1 MKPEELSDY
10 IGEIDEELIAEAK
23 GKNHINKKKT
33 FYAVTFTTV
42 AAVMVFGVLSAAIL
56 LNVNK
61 SPDVVNDTP
70 ISEKAESFNGVSEQ
84 QDNKKTKSTN
94 EVDHST
100 DDKQVTEKGPIT
112 EQASISTGGA
122 YESSELTS
130 DFYYED
136 LTEWQG
142 KKIYDSLKD
151 ALNEDN
157 GNTVYKIAAIPP
169 IDDNY
174 IYNGKTL
181 REYGKQKEKGY
192 VLSELLASLLKEGDY
207 LKYGTALYETG
218 TPDGEK
224 WAKEFYEERIAYYG
238 EELLSTYIVN
248 GEFLKDKAEQD
259 MIIAK
264 KNETSEYKDAEYAYK
279 NAIHAYMTEIASKV
293 NGEAVGN
300 YIIIY
305 MTKKQFSAFTVDDI
319 EKWTFGL
326 PEG

>member
-10 IGEIDEELIAEAK
+10 IGEIDEELIAGAK

-42 AAVMVFGVLSAAIL
+42 AAVMFFGVLSAAIL

-70 ISEKAESFNGVSEQ
+70 ISEGVSEQ
-84 QDNKKTKSTN
+84 QDNINTKSTKG
-94 EVDHST
+94 VDHST
-100 DDKQVTEKGPIT
+100 DDKQVTEKGSTT
-112 EQASISTGGA
+112 EQSSISTGGA
-122 YESSELTS
+122 YESSELTIS
-130 DFYYED
+130 ELTIDFYYED

-151 ALNEDN
+151 ALNEDD

-259 MIIAK
+259 MNIAK
-264 KNETSEYKDAEYAYK
+264 ENETSEYKDAEDAYK
-279 NAIHAYMTEIASKV
+279 NAIHAYMTEIAAKV
-293 NGEAVGN
+293 NGEAAGN
-300 YIIIY
+300 CIIIY

>member
-10 IGEIDEELIAEAK
+10 IGEIDEELIAGAK

-42 AAVMVFGVLSAAIL
+42 AAVMFFGVLSAAIL

-70 ISEKAESFNGVSEQ
+70 ISEGVSEQ
-84 QDNKKTKSTN
+84 QDNINTKSTKG
-94 EVDHST
+94 VDHST
-100 DDKQVTEKGPIT
+100 DDKQVTEKGSTT
-112 EQASISTGGA
+112 EQSSISTGGA
-122 YESSELTS
+122 YKSSELTI

-151 ALNEDN
+151 ALNEDD

-181 REYGKQKEKGY
+181 REYSKQKEKGY

-259 MIIAK
+259 MNIAK
-264 KNETSEYKDAEYAYK
+264 ENETSEYKDAEDAYK
-279 NAIHAYMTEIASKV
+279 NAIHAYMTEIAAKV
-293 NGEAVGN
+293 NGEAAGN
-300 YIIIY
+300 CIIIY

-326 PEG
+326 PEGE

>member
-70 ISEKAESFNGVSEQ
+70 ISEGVSEQ
-84 QDNKKTKSTN
+84 QDNINTKSTKG
-94 EVDHST
+94 VDHST
-100 DDKQVTEKGPIT
+100 DDKQVTEKGSTT
-112 EQASISTGGA
+112 EQSSISTGGA

-151 ALNEDN
+151 ALNEDD

-181 REYGKQKEKGY
+181 REYSKQKEKGY

-259 MIIAK
+259 MNIAK
-264 KNETSEYKDAEYAYK
+264 ENETSEYKDAEDAYK
-279 NAIHAYMTEIASKV
+279 NAIHAYMTEIAAKV
-293 NGEAVGN
+293 KGEAAGN
-300 YIIIY
+300 CIIIY
-305 MTKKQFSAFTVDDI
+305 MTKEQFSAFTVDDI

-326 PEG
+326 PEGE

>member
-70 ISEKAESFNGVSEQ
+70 ISEGVSEQ
-84 QDNKKTKSTN
+84 QDNINTKSTKG
-94 EVDHST
+94 VDHST
-100 DDKQVTEKGPIT
+100 DDKQVTEKGSTT
-112 EQASISTGGA
+112 EQSSISTGGA
-122 YESSELTS
+122 YESSELTI

-151 ALNEDN
+151 ALNEDD

-181 REYGKQKEKGY
+181 REYSKQKEKGY

-224 WAKEFYEERIAYYG
+224 WAKEFYEERTAYYG

-259 MIIAK
+259 MNIAK
-264 KNETSEYKDAEYAYK
+264 ENETSEYKDAEDAYK
-279 NAIHAYMTEIASKV
+279 NAIHAYMTEIAAKV
-293 NGEAVGN
+293 KGEAAGN
-300 YIIIY
+300 CIIIY
-305 MTKKQFSAFTVDDI
+305 MTKEQFSAFTVDDI

-326 PEG
+326 PAGE

>member
-70 ISEKAESFNGVSEQ
+70 ISEGVSEQ
-84 QDNKKTKSTN
+84 QDNINTKSTKG
-94 EVDHST
+94 VDHST
-100 DDKQVTEKGPIT
+100 DDKQVTEKGSTT
-112 EQASISTGGA
+112 EQSSISTGGA
-122 YESSELTS
+122 YESSELTI

-151 ALNEDN
+151 ALNEDD

-181 REYGKQKEKGY
+181 REYSKQKEKGY

-259 MIIAK
+259 MNIAK
-264 KNETSEYKDAEYAYK
+264 ENETSEYKDAEDAYK
-279 NAIHAYMTEIASKV
+279 NAIHAYMTEIAAKV
-293 NGEAVGN
+293 KGEAAGN
-300 YIIIY
+300 CIIIY
-305 MTKKQFSAFTVDDI
+305 MTKEQFSAFTVDDI

-326 PEG
+326 PEGE

>member
-10 IGEIDEELIAEAK
+10 IGEIDEELIAGAK

-42 AAVMVFGVLSAAIL
+42 AAVMFFGVLSAAIL

-61 SPDVVNDTP
+61 FTDVVNDTP
-70 ISEKAESFNGVSEQ
+70 ISEGVSEQ
-84 QDNKKTKSTN
+84 QDNINTKSTKG
-94 EVDHST
+94 VDHST
-100 DDKQVTEKGPIT
+100 DNKQVTEKGSTT
-112 EQASISTGGA
+112 EQSSISTGGA
-122 YESSELTS
+122 YKSSELTI

-151 ALNEDN
+151 ALNEDD

-181 REYGKQKEKGY
+181 REYSKQKEKGY

-259 MIIAK
+259 MNIAK
-264 KNETSEYKDAEYAYK
+264 ENETSEYKDAEDAYK
-279 NAIHAYMTEIASKV
+279 NAIHAYMTEIAAKV
-293 NGEAVGN
+293 NGEAAGN
-300 YIIIY
+300 CIIIY

-326 PEG
+326 PEGE